1 VTASDRLIG
10 VSILFASVISE
21 ALGQFAFKRGA
32 SRGPVSATGLTT
44 GPLSAIKRNFRWI
57 LLGFG
62 GFIIDGLLW
71 SATLFY
77 LDITVAHPLGS
88 IVFVVVALFSKLF
101 LKEHISPRRWI
112 GICCILCG
120 AAIVALN

>member
-1 VTASDRLIG
+1 MTGSDRLIG
-10 VSILFASVISE
+10 VGILLASVVSE

-32 SRGPVSATGLTT
+32 NRGPVTAD
-44 GPLSAIKRNFRWI
+44 GPALSPFAAIWKNSRWI

-62 GFIIDGLLW
+62 GFMIDGLLW

-88 IVFVVVALFSKLF
+88 VVFVVVALFSRFFLGEKLP
-101 LKEHISPRRWI
+101 PRRWI
-112 GICCILCG
+112 GIGCILIG
-120 AAIVALN
+120 AALVVQS